1 MQLLAETGIIPFLIV
16 LSLFLLISWK
26 LIKISIESLI
36 LNKKNQNKDYLT
48 LVYIF
53 YAVNLFPIAPSGN
66 FFNNW
71 INIIYYLP
79 SGYFIYLNTLKNVR

>member
-1 MQLLAETGIIPFLIV
+1 MLKKKNFIAINACTTHPHNIYMQLLAETGIIPFFIV
-16 LSLFLLISWK
+16 LSLFFLVSWK

-66 FFNNW
+66 FFNN
-71 INIIYYLP
+71 
-79 SGYFIYLNTLKNVR
+79 